1 MVMDEVYLPDDI
13 SIVNTAQDSNASTGQ
28 WLGNRNEGKWIGELT
43 RLEKKRI
50 GLHNY
55 ITMKLEDRDYHA
67 VQDAGSDLRE
77 LESRVVTIKEW
88 LDSK

>member
-1 MVMDEVYLPDDI
+1 MVMDESWNQILSQLP
-13 SIVNTAQDSNASTGQ
+13 NTALNSPLKTS
-28 WLGNRNEGKWIGELT
+28 NEGRWIGELA

-77 LESRVVTIKEW
+77 LESRVVIIKEL